1 MPNPK
6 TCLGWL
12 PWFIKSITYSLTK
25 MEPIIWSNG
34 RLRPRPQPQAAPT
47 IIQDLPEITHAT
59 QLEPPRKRQRI
70 STSTK
75 YVQYNKDRLMYMTNK
90 AT

>member
-1 MPNPK
+1 
-6 TCLGWL
+6 
-12 PWFIKSITYSLTK
+12 

-47 IIQDLPEITHAT
+47 IIQDLPEIA

-70 STSTK
+70 STK
-75 YVQYNKDRLMYMTNK
+75 YVQNKDWVTRLMYMTNK